1 MMIRRYAV
9 LVMPVA
15 VWLGACTKN
24 ILVTDRIVGA
34 FNSGALDTSGGD
46 PFHSP
51 DASAID
57 LVAARIRQELGDG
70 YFGQGPVSH
79 PYVADWMKV
88 VSAHSLTFARLVDDL
103 ACSDDVHVGR
113 LCGQARQ
120 ESVASRPADGE
131 PGCPAA
137 AAARG
142 SVSPSA
148 IAPSQAR
155 GMRAR
160 LGIRTY
166 AFCWSQE
173 VSGGGPP
180 TTGSFCGSTG
190 ERDREQFADFV
201 RFEAA
206 LERAARVVASLVVE
220 GLVDSKHVVSGANLA
235 FSQTADY
242 LRDRGWHRSSTR
254 KTTALVVKGGASTG
268 VFSAG
273 AVWVMLNMINEC
285 LEDAECKKAQ
295 EDFRFHMMSGTSTGA
310 MVATVVDMFNTR
322 ETHAQRGDEMQ
333 RLASWF
339 TCSGTSDLYCVRSR
353 PLLDLARDQD
363 SLLDFDGLT
372 RKLRDNV
379 CCDQVRNSSEL
390 ILNTVD
396 FRSGRLLALS
406 DQERFALRSREDV
419 VQGALASAVL
429 PVIARPVYTLPTNY
443 DPGIH
448 QAYLD
453 GGIRSEI
460 PLMSVARRGAERV
473 LVVGS
478 GSSVTGETGPLT
490 DAVGVAARYVDI
502 STSGVVET
510 ELAWSQ
516 SHVQSLR
523 LSEQDEC
530 GDELDEDAGR
540 FKKLCDANAGCDR
553 AAICDW
559 RWSEACGGA
568 RKPASKPSLTPTL
581 DERLEPVWKMAAI
594 LRNERRVEPLHGYTF
609 DPREQRRLFM
619 AGAEA
624 VRVSCVRVA
633 KMLGIPVPDDASAP
647 LRSRL
652 VRWCAPDLSR
662 GVCGAPS
669 TSPSAAPPNP
679 PTGPSACSG
688 AIPPPSA
695 DLLLDCRA
703 AATPGACPVD
713 GGAR

>member
-1 MMIRRYAV
+1 MTLRRSALLLLPV
-9 LVMPVA
+9 LA
-15 VWLGACTKN
+15 GLGACTKN
-24 ILVTDRIVGA
+24 LLKTDLIVDA
-34 FNSGALDTSGGD
+34 FNHGALDTSGGD
-46 PFHSP
+46 PFHNE
-51 DASAID
+51 DARAID
-57 LVAARIRQELGDG
+57 LVAGRIRQELGDG
-70 YFGQGPVSH
+70 YFGQGPAST

-88 VSAHSLTFARLVDDL
+88 VSGHSTTFARLVDDL
-103 ACSDDVHVGR
+103 ACADDVHVGR
-113 LCGQARQ
+113 LCGYA
-120 ESVASRPADGE
+120 RPASASAGGTDVE
-131 PGCPAA
+131 DGCPAA
-137 AAARG
+137 AAAAVLDSG
-142 SVSPSA
+142 V
-148 IAPSQAR
+148 APSRVR
-155 GMRAR
+155 GTRAR
-160 LGIRTY
+160 VGIRTY
-166 AFCWSQE
+166 AFCWSRE
-173 VSGGGPP
+173 APGGGPP
-180 TTGSFCGSTG
+180 TTGSFCGSSG

-206 LERAARVVASLVVE
+206 IERAARAAASLVVE
-220 GLVDSKHVVSGANLA
+220 GLVDSNHVAVGAHLA

-242 LRDRGWHRSSTR
+242 LRDRGWHRSPTR

-273 AVWVMLNMINEC
+273 GVWVMLNMINEC
-285 LEDAECKKAQ
+285 MEDAECKKAQ

-310 MVATVVDMFNTR
+310 LVATVVDMFNTR
-322 ETHAQRGDEMQ
+322 KTYALRSEEMN

-339 TCSGTSDLYCVRSR
+339 TCSAMNDLYCVRSA
-353 PLLDLARDQD
+353 PVLALARDQD

-372 RKLRDNV
+372 RKLRANV

-429 PVIARPVYTLPTNY
+429 PVIVRPVYTLPTNY
-443 DPGIH
+443 DAGIH

-490 DAVGVAARYVDI
+490 DAVSIAARYVDI

-516 SHVQSLR
+516 SYVQSLR
-523 LSEQDEC
+523 LSEDDEC
-530 GDELDEDAGR
+530 GDELDEGAGR
-540 FKKLCDANAGCDR
+540 FRKLCDAKTGCDR
-553 AAICDW
+553 TAICDW
-559 RWSEACGGA
+559 RWSDACGSA
-568 RKPASKPSLTPTL
+568 QRPASKPMLTPTL

-609 DPREQRRLFM
+609 DPAEQRRLFM

-624 VRVSCVRVA
+624 VRVSCVHIA
-633 KMLGIPVPDDASAP
+633 KMLGIPVPDDPDAP
-647 LRSRL
+647 LRRNL
-652 VRWCAPDLSR
+652 VRWCSPDLSR
-662 GVCGAPS
+662 AVCDV
-669 TSPSAAPPNP
+669 PSASPGAAPAKPA
-679 PTGPSACSG
+679 TGPSACSS
-688 AIPPPSA
+688 AVAPPSA

-703 AATPGACPVD
+703 PGTPQACPVD
-713 GGAR
+713 GGAP